1 MATSAT
7 YARIVTSLRLRPRMP
22 GRVLPAL
29 LAPVVV
35 TVVLGILGM
44 HGVGAHG
51 VTINGAMADADAA
64 TSSAS
69 VMPGHHQVSDEREQ
83 DVLTALAGT
92 RADAHA
98 GHGTSAM
105 SGMSGMVMLCVAMLA
120 SAAALLVLL
129 VRRGRLP
136 RMWAVLQPAGR
147 VWRPE
152 SRTLRLGV
160 GPPSVWRFSI
170 IRC

>member
-29 LAPVVV
+29 LAPAVV

-51 VTINGAMADADAA
+51 VTTNGAMAGADAA

-105 SGMSGMVMLCVAMLA
+105 SGMVMLCVAMLA

-147 VWRPE
+147 VWRPQ
-152 SRTLRLGV
+152 SPTLRLGA